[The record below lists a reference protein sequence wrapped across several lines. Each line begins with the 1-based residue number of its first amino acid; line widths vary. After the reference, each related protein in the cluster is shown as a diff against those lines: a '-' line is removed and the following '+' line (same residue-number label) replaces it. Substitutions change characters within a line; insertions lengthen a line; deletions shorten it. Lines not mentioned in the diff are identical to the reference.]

1 MKHLILFIL
10 AAALWGVVV
19 AEEPSQTFFIY
30 PDRTPH
36 EAPADEATIQ
46 LCTLSDTTQIAAY
59 AGAVWGEHDL
69 SGRSYCLAWAVS
81 SADEFDQ
88 FLMAHGYRRLPS
100 IAEP

>member
-1 MKHLILFIL
+1 MKFITIIIIV
-10 AAALWGVVV
+10 AAFCGAV
-19 AEEPSQTFFIY
+19 AAQEPAQTFFIY
-30 PDRTPH
+30 PDRELR
-36 EAPADEATIQ
+36 EAPADEATIP

-69 SGRSYCLAWAVS
+69 SGRSYCLAWTVS
-81 SADEFDQ
+81 SAGEFDQ